1 MQNKLIINTVKRFF
15 YFGIILIS
23 AIYTITFNGC
33 SGSEEEIVDEQR
45 IKDSTEVY
53 SNLQKSFAQYK
64 KALSYNENSDDKNAN
79 AEFEKSLKSL
89 NEVSYELISKGEN
102 YFWKKDYDEL
112 SKSIVEDYFTTQ
124 SEILENSLVFEFAK
138 RVPVNYDK
146 IEEVSADR
154 EPMPEGSDVPFI
166 RNSVVD
172 GYIEFFS
179 NTERGKSFI
188 DKSLYRSGKYFPIMR
203 KILKYNNAPEEL
215 IYLSVQE
222 SGLNPTI
229 VSRAGAVGMWQFMPA
244 TGVSYGLGSDGYRD
258 DRRDFEKSTDAAAH
272 LLKDLYKTYDDWYLA
287 FAAYNAGPGRVN
299 KAIRNSGSRDFWSL
313 RGNLPGETKNYVP
326 SILALSFVLRNPAEY
341 GFTNIEFDEQLSF
354 DRVEIKSQMTLQQA
368 AALCETDIETIR
380 DLNTEL
386 TNDVVPAY
394 DTPYEM
400 RIPYNSFD
408 KFLANYNKSSDI
420 DKSSNF
426 SPNYAGYEKG
436 NFGSNVT
443 GVQYKVK
450 NYEPADPRL
459 IGTSSGLKLVNHI
472 VTKKESL
479 PGLSIFYGVRPTDIR
494 LWNNLNY
501 GISPETNSKLS
512 IYIPESKYKLMFG
525 KNGQDGNNNSAQEFS
540 KDKSF
545 VDSLNNKNVVNEKKT
560 EDKGEEIK
568 GTNNKI
574 ENTNTFPKTEE
585 PQPIASD
592 DTFSSSSNETENT
605 ETVNE
610 IVEEYSEEPVSDE
623 TETVKNNSEPVEKK
637 SESVNSI
644 TENTNKKNKVTKN
657 YTVSEGDN
665 LSKIAGENNVS
676 VADLKEWNSLETD
689 KIVIGQKL
697 KIYSGN
703 VKTSVHTVSE
713 GENLTIIAN
722 EYGVSVAEL
731 KDINQLESDVIF
743 SGQKLKI
750 IDTGNNTSKSNIKTS
765 GEKKTYKVK
774 KGDTLASISNSNN
787 VSIQDVKDW
796 NNLKSDKVMLD
807 QILKLYNAN
816 PKVRK
821 KK

>member
-501 GISPETNSKLS
+501 GISPETNSKIS
-512 IYIPESKYKLMFG
+512 IFIPESKYKLMFG

-574 ENTNTFPKTEE
+574 ENTNTVPKTEE

-592 DTFSSSSNETENT
+592 NTFSSSSNETENT

-623 TETVKNNSEPVEKK
+623 TETVKNNSEPVEEK
-637 SESVNSI
+637 SESINNI

>member
-146 IEEVSADR
+146 IEEISADR

-574 ENTNTFPKTEE
+574 ENTNTVPKTEE

-592 DTFSSSSNETENT
+592 NTFSSSSNETENT

-689 KIVIGQKL
+689 KITIGQKL

>member
-501 GISPETNSKLS
+501 GISPETNSKIS
-512 IYIPESKYKLMFG
+512 IFIPESKYKLMFG

-574 ENTNTFPKTEE
+574 ENTNTVPKTEE

-592 DTFSSSSNETENT
+592 NTFSSSSNETENT

-637 SESVNSI
+637 SESINNI

-816 PKVRK
+816 PKIRK